1 MQTVLFFLVLTMSG
15 DLAGEED
22 AEGVCDEDGGRR
34 SRVCRSVHGMRL
46 CCTLQFMECDA
57 LSWWNATLKSKTR
70 VRGHVAVL
78 YDCGCVGVWVCDL
91 ASFSPCL
98 FVSLICCETNRIPG
112 RHLQLRGLQLR
123 HVSCPICLYRP
134 YKLPSTDVIHG
145 IRHHYN

>member
-1 MQTVLFFLVLTMSG
+1 MSG

-78 YDCGCVGVWVCDL
+78 YDCGCVGFPDDTSNFADC
-91 ASFSPCL
+91 SFDITDVAFGL
-98 FVSLICCETNRIPG
+98 HG
-112 RHLQLRGLQLR
+112 RHKIRSTGVLRMTHAANTKKR
-123 HVSCPICLYRP
+123 
-134 YKLPSTDVIHG
+134 STDVAYG
-145 IRHHYN
+145 DIRAQIDGTMLYAADFLVTGTL